1 MPSQTRRLK
10 QRGGNPEDVLRAQIV
25 AIQEKEG
32 EVKSVLQDVN
42 ERQLFDAINTA
53 FMAPGDPEKIKANIT
68 LYTSSILKDNS
79 TIRNL
84 FPKYDGVPAEYVH
97 LIEILGKYGK
107 ARSEMNRLVD
117 LIYNY
122 IVGLRK
128 SYPTGDMTRE
138 LSANPI
144 AGSTVRIEGSLIQPG
159 TGIPSMTGEINQDPT
174 AYGLPLLS
182 RNGNNQGNVSTG
194 TTGPAGLPVLSRTN
208 NNNYNKL
215 LKKNDSMPQMAYSGY
230 NRGSP
235 YNRPNLRKS
244 RRRRTL
250 RKKN

>member
-1 MPSQTRRLK
+1 MPSQTRRFKK

-32 EVKSVLQDVN
+32 EVKSSLQDVN

-84 FPKYDGVPAEYVH
+84 FPKYDGVPAEYVQ

-107 ARSEMNRLVD
+107 ARNEMNRLID
-117 LIYNY
+117 LIYSY

-144 AGSTVRIEGSLIQPG
+144 AGSTVRIEGMG
-159 TGIPSMTGEINQDPT
+159 TVGQSIAGAPSNYEDPS
-174 AYGLPLLS
+174 AYGMPLLS
-182 RNGNNQGNVSTG
+182 RNDNTQNRVS
-194 TTGPAGLPVLSRTN
+194 PSGLPVLSRN
-208 NNNYNKL
+208 GANNNYNKL
-215 LKKNDSMPQMAYSGY
+215 FKKNSSLPQLSSSGY
-230 NRGSP
+230 NDPSF
-235 YNRPNLRKS
+235 RKS
-244 RRRRTL
+244 LRSRRTL
-250 RKKN
+250 RKKY

>member
-144 AGSTVRIEGSLIQPG
+144 AGSTVRIEGSPIQPG

>member
-10 QRGGNPEDVLRAQIV
+10 QKGGNPEDVLRAHIV

-32 EVKSVLQDVN
+32 EVKSSIQDVN

-84 FPKYDGVPAEYVH
+84 FPKYEGVPAEYVH

-144 AGSTVRIEGSLIQPG
+144 AGSTVRIEGSPIQPG
-159 TGIPSMTGEINQDPT
+159 AGVPSLTGETNFSNQT

-182 RNGNNQGNVSTG
+182 RNDNNPTNGVST
-194 TTGPAGLPVLSRTN
+194 TPAGLPLLTRTN

-215 LKKNDSMPQMAYSGY
+215 FKKNDSMPQMAYSGY

>member
-1 MPSQTRRLK
+1 MPSQTRRFKK

-32 EVKSVLQDVN
+32 EVKSSLQDVN

-107 ARSEMNRLVD
+107 ARNDMNRLID
-117 LIYNY
+117 LIYSY

-128 SYPTGDMTRE
+128 SYPTGDMSRE

-144 AGSTVRIEGSLIQPG
+144 AGSTVRIEGAGPTSQSIAG
-159 TGIPSMTGEINQDPT
+159 APSNYEDSS
-174 AYGLPLLS
+174 AYGIPLLS
-182 RNGNNQGNVSTG
+182 RNDNTQNSVSPT
-194 TTGPAGLPVLSRTN
+194 GLPVLSRDGT

-215 LKKNDSMPQMAYSGY
+215 FKKNSSLPQLSSSGY
-230 NRGSP
+230 NDP
-235 YNRPNLRKS
+235 LFRKS
-244 RRRRTL
+244 RRSRRTL
-250 RKKN
+250 RKKY

>member
-1 MPSQTRRLK
+1 MPSQTRRFKK

-32 EVKSVLQDVN
+32 EVKSSLQDVN

-107 ARSEMNRLVD
+107 ARNDMNRLID
-117 LIYNY
+117 LIYSY

-144 AGSTVRIEGSLIQPG
+144 AGSTVRIEGQPG
-159 TGIPSMTGEINQDPT
+159 FTGAGGPPSMDYNDPT
-174 AYGLPLLS
+174 AFGMPLLS
-182 RNGNNQGNVSTG
+182 RNDNTQNNVSPT
-194 TTGPAGLPVLSRTN
+194 GLPVLSRSN

-215 LKKNDSMPQMAYSGY
+215 FKKNSSMPQLSSSELPA
-230 NRGSP
+230 
-235 YNRPNLRKS
+235 LRKS
-244 RRRRTL
+244 RRTRRLL

>member
-1 MPSQTRRLK
+1 MPSQTRRLKK

-32 EVKSVLQDVN
+32 EVKSTLQDVS

-107 ARSEMNRLVD
+107 ARTEMNRLID
-117 LIYNY
+117 LIYSY

-144 AGSTVRIEGSLIQPG
+144 AGSTVRIEGAGPAVQPG
-159 TGIPSMTGEINQDPT
+159 INTAVNASLESNDPT

-182 RNGNNQGNVSTG
+182 RNDYNQKSVS
-194 TTGPAGLPVLSRTN
+194 PSGLPLLSRGNN

-215 LKKNDSMPQMAYSGY
+215 FKKNGSLPQLSSPTAY
-230 NRGSP
+230 NREYTPAS
-235 YNRPNLRKS
+235 LRKS
-244 RRRRTL
+244 RRTRRLL

>member
-1 MPSQTRRLK
+1 MPSQTRRFKK

-32 EVKSVLQDVN
+32 EVKSSLQDVN

-84 FPKYDGVPAEYVH
+84 FPKYDGVPAEYVQ

-107 ARSEMNRLVD
+107 ARSDMNRLTD
-117 LIYNY
+117 LIYSY

-144 AGSTVRIEGSLIQPG
+144 AGSTVRIEGSSSQFG
-159 TGIPSMTGEINQDPT
+159 VGIPSMTGEINQDPT
-174 AYGLPLLS
+174 GLPLLSRNDNNPTGNNQRSTTPTGLPLLS
-182 RNGNNQGNVSTG
+182 RNG
-194 TTGPAGLPVLSRTN
+194 A

-215 LKKNDSMPQMAYSGY
+215 FKKNSSLPQLSSSGY
-230 NRGSP
+230 NDPSF
-235 YNRPNLRKS
+235 RKS
-244 RRRRTL
+244 RRSRRTL
-250 RKKN
+250 RKKY

>member
-1 MPSQTRRLK
+1 MPSRTRRFKK
-10 QRGGNPEDVLRAQIV
+10 QRGGNPEDVLRGQIV

-32 EVKSVLQDVN
+32 EVKSALQDVN

-107 ARSEMNRLVD
+107 ARSDMNRLID
-117 LIYNY
+117 LIYSY

-144 AGSTVRIEGSLIQPG
+144 AGSTVRIEGAGPIGQSIASA
-159 TGIPSMTGEINQDPT
+159 PSNYEDPS
-174 AYGLPLLS
+174 AFGMPLLS
-182 RNGNNQGNVSTG
+182 RNDNTQNSVSPT
-194 TTGPAGLPVLSRTN
+194 GLPVLSRNGT

-215 LKKNDSMPQMAYSGY
+215 FKKNSSLPQLSSSGY
-230 NRGSP
+230 NDP
-235 YNRPNLRKS
+235 LFRKS
-244 RRRRTL
+244 RRSRRTL
-250 RKKN
+250 RKKY

>member
-1 MPSQTRRLK
+1 MPSQTRRFKK

-32 EVKSVLQDVN
+32 EVKSSLQDVN

-84 FPKYDGVPAEYVH
+84 FPKYDGVPAEYVQ

-107 ARSEMNRLVD
+107 ARSDMNRLTD
-117 LIYNY
+117 LIYSY

-144 AGSTVRIEGSLIQPG
+144 AGSTVRIEGSGP
-159 TGIPSMTGEINQDPT
+159 TGQYIAGAPSNYEDPSAFGMPLLSRNDNT
-174 AYGLPLLS
+174 QNNVSPTGLPLLS
-182 RNGNNQGNVSTG
+182 RNG
-194 TTGPAGLPVLSRTN
+194 A

-215 LKKNDSMPQMAYSGY
+215 FKKNSSLPQLSSSGY
-230 NRGSP
+230 NDPSF
-235 YNRPNLRKS
+235 RKS
-244 RRRRTL
+244 RRSRRTL
-250 RKKN
+250 RKKY

>member
-1 MPSQTRRLK
+1 MPSQTRRLKK

-25 AIQEKEG
+25 AIQEKES
-32 EVKSVLQDVN
+32 EVKSSLQDVN
-42 ERQLFDAINTA
+42 ERQLLEAINTA

-107 ARSEMNRLVD
+107 ARNDMNRLID
-117 LIYNY
+117 LIYSY

-144 AGSTVRIEGSLIQPG
+144 AGSTVRIEGAGPIGQSVAM
-159 TGIPSMTGEINQDPT
+159 PSNNEEPSS
-174 AYGLPLLS
+174 YGLPLLS
-182 RNGNNQGNVSTG
+182 RNYNTQNSVSPT
-194 TTGPAGLPVLSRTN
+194 GLPLLSRN
-208 NNNYNKL
+208 GSNNYNKL
-215 LKKNDSMPQMAYSGY
+215 FKKNSSLPQLSSSGY
-230 NRGSP
+230 NDP
-235 YNRPNLRKS
+235 LFRKS
-244 RRRRTL
+244 RRSRRTL
-250 RKKN
+250 RKKY

>member
-1 MPSQTRRLK
+1 MPSRTRRLKK

-32 EVKSVLQDVN
+32 EVKSALQDVS
-42 ERQLFDAINTA
+42 ERQLFEAINTA

-107 ARSEMNRLVD
+107 ARTEMNRLID
-117 LIYNY
+117 LIYSY

-144 AGSTVRIEGSLIQPG
+144 AGSTVRIEGAGPAVQPG
-159 TGIPSMTGEINQDPT
+159 IGAPSFNNNNPT

-182 RNGNNQGNVSTG
+182 RNDNTQQSVS
-194 TTGPAGLPVLSRTN
+194 PSGLPLLSRGNN

-215 LKKNDSMPQMAYSGY
+215 FKKNGSLPQLSSPTAY
-230 NRGSP
+230 NREYTPAS
-235 YNRPNLRKS
+235 LRKS
-244 RRRRTL
+244 RRTRRLL

>member
-32 EVKSVLQDVN
+32 EVKSVLQDVS

-97 LIEILGKYGK
+97 LIEILAKYGK
-107 ARSEMNRLVD
+107 ARNEMNRLVD

-144 AGSTVRIEGSLIQPG
+144 AGSTVRIEGSPIQPG
-159 TGIPSMTGEINQDPT
+159 TGVPSMTGEINQDPT

-194 TTGPAGLPVLSRTN
+194 ATGPAGLPVLSRTN

-215 LKKNDSMPQMAYSGY
+215 LKKNDSVPQMSYSGY
-230 NRGSP
+230 NKGSS

-244 RRRRTL
+244 RRRCTL

>member
-1 MPSQTRRLK
+1 MPSQTRRFKK

-32 EVKSVLQDVN
+32 EVKSSLQDVN

-84 FPKYDGVPAEYVH
+84 FPKYDGVPAEYVQ

-107 ARSEMNRLVD
+107 ARNDMNRLTD
-117 LIYNY
+117 LIYSY

-144 AGSTVRIEGSLIQPG
+144 AGSTVRINGAGP
-159 TGIPSMTGEINQDPT
+159 TGQSVAMPSNYEEPSS
-174 AYGLPLLS
+174 YGLPLLS
-182 RNGNNQGNVSTG
+182 RNDNTQNSVSPT
-194 TTGPAGLPVLSRTN
+194 GLPLLSRN
-208 NNNYNKL
+208 GANNNYNKL
-215 LKKNDSMPQMAYSGY
+215 FKKNSSLPQLSSGY
-230 NRGSP
+230 NDPSF
-235 YNRPNLRKS
+235 RKS
-244 RRRRTL
+244 RRSRRLL
-250 RKKN
+250 RKKY

>member
-1 MPSQTRRLK
+1 MPSQTRRLKK

-25 AIQEKEG
+25 AIQEKES
-32 EVKSVLQDVN
+32 EVKSSLQDVN
-42 ERQLFDAINTA
+42 ERQLLEAINTA

-107 ARSEMNRLVD
+107 ARNDMNRLID
-117 LIYNY
+117 LIYSY

-144 AGSTVRIEGSLIQPG
+144 AGSTVRIEGAGP
-159 TGIPSMTGEINQDPT
+159 TGQSVATPSNYEEPSS
-174 AYGLPLLS
+174 YGLPLLS
-182 RNGNNQGNVSTG
+182 RNDNTQNSVSPT
-194 TTGPAGLPVLSRTN
+194 GLPLLSRN
-208 NNNYNKL
+208 GANNNYNKL
-215 LKKNDSMPQMAYSGY
+215 FKKNSSLPQLSSGY
-230 NRGSP
+230 NDPSF
-235 YNRPNLRKS
+235 RKS
-244 RRRRTL
+244 RRSRRLL
-250 RKKN
+250 RKKY

>member
-1 MPSQTRRLK
+1 MPSQTRRFKK

-32 EVKSVLQDVN
+32 EVKSSLQDVN
-42 ERQLFDAINTA
+42 ERQLFEAINTA

-107 ARSEMNRLVD
+107 ARNDMNRLID
-117 LIYNY
+117 LIYSY

-144 AGSTVRIEGSLIQPG
+144 AGSTVRIEGSGP
-159 TGIPSMTGEINQDPT
+159 TGQYIAGAPSNYEDPSAFGMPLLSRNDNT
-174 AYGLPLLS
+174 QNNVSPTGLPLLS
-182 RNGNNQGNVSTG
+182 RNG
-194 TTGPAGLPVLSRTN
+194 A

-215 LKKNDSMPQMAYSGY
+215 FKKNSSLPQVSSSGY
-230 NRGSP
+230 NDPSF
-235 YNRPNLRKS
+235 RKS
-244 RRRRTL
+244 RRSRRTL
-250 RKKN
+250 RKKY

>member
-1 MPSQTRRLK
+1 MPSQTRRFKK

-32 EVKSVLQDVN
+32 EVKSSLQDVN
-42 ERQLFDAINTA
+42 ERQLFEAINTA

-107 ARSEMNRLVD
+107 ARNDMNRLID
-117 LIYNY
+117 LIYSY

-144 AGSTVRIEGSLIQPG
+144 AGSTVRIEGSGP
-159 TGIPSMTGEINQDPT
+159 TGQYIAGAPSNYEDPSAFGMPLLSRNDNT
-174 AYGLPLLS
+174 QNNVSPTGLPLLS
-182 RNGNNQGNVSTG
+182 RNST
-194 TTGPAGLPVLSRTN
+194 

-215 LKKNDSMPQMAYSGY
+215 FKKNSSLPQLSSSGY
-230 NRGSP
+230 NDPSF
-235 YNRPNLRKS
+235 RKS
-244 RRRRTL
+244 RRSRRTL
-250 RKKN
+250 RKKY

>member
-1 MPSQTRRLK
+1 MPSQTRRFKK

-32 EVKSVLQDVN
+32 EVKSSLQDVN

-107 ARSEMNRLVD
+107 ARNDMNRLID
-117 LIYNY
+117 LIYSY

-144 AGSTVRIEGSLIQPG
+144 AGSTVRIEGAGPTSQSIAG
-159 TGIPSMTGEINQDPT
+159 APSTYEDPT
-174 AYGLPLLS
+174 AYGMPLLS
-182 RNGNNQGNVSTG
+182 RNDNTQNNVSPT
-194 TTGPAGLPVLSRTN
+194 GLPVLSRNGN

-215 LKKNDSMPQMAYSGY
+215 FKKNSSLPQLSSSGY
-230 NRGSP
+230 NDP
-235 YNRPNLRKS
+235 LFRKS
-244 RRRRTL
+244 RRSRRTL
-250 RKKN
+250 RKKY

>member
-1 MPSQTRRLK
+1 MPSQTRRFKK

-32 EVKSVLQDVN
+32 EVKSSLQDVN
-42 ERQLFDAINTA
+42 ERQLFEAINTA

-107 ARSEMNRLVD
+107 ARSDMNRLTD
-117 LIYNY
+117 LIYSY

-144 AGSTVRIEGSLIQPG
+144 AGSTVRIEGSGP
-159 TGIPSMTGEINQDPT
+159 TGQYIAGAPSNYEDPSAFGMPLLSRNDNT
-174 AYGLPLLS
+174 QNNVSPTGLPLLS
-182 RNGNNQGNVSTG
+182 RNG
-194 TTGPAGLPVLSRTN
+194 A

-215 LKKNDSMPQMAYSGY
+215 FKKNSSLPQLSSSGY
-230 NRGSP
+230 NDPSF
-235 YNRPNLRKS
+235 RKS
-244 RRRRTL
+244 RRSRRTL
-250 RKKN
+250 RKKY

>member
-1 MPSQTRRLK
+1 MPSQTRRLKK

-32 EVKSVLQDVN
+32 EVKSSLQDVN

-107 ARSEMNRLVD
+107 ARNEMNRLTD

-144 AGSTVRIEGSLIQPG
+144 AGSTVRIEGAGPTGQPVGAQSANDYNNPSPYG
-159 TGIPSMTGEINQDPT
+159 TPLLSRNDYNQKNESPT
-174 AYGLPLLS
+174 GLPLLS
-182 RNGNNQGNVSTG
+182 RDG
-194 TTGPAGLPVLSRTN
+194 T

-215 LKKNDSMPQMAYSGY
+215 FKKNSSLPQLSSSGY
-230 NRGSP
+230 NDPSF
-235 YNRPNLRKS
+235 RKS
-244 RRRRTL
+244 RRSRRTL
-250 RKKN
+250 RKKY

>member
-1 MPSQTRRLK
+1 MPSQTRRFKK

-32 EVKSVLQDVN
+32 EVKSSLQDVN
-42 ERQLFDAINTA
+42 ERQLFEAINTA

-107 ARSEMNRLVD
+107 ARNDMNRLID
-117 LIYNY
+117 LIYSY

-144 AGSTVRIEGSLIQPG
+144 AGSTVRIEGSGP
-159 TGIPSMTGEINQDPT
+159 TGQYIAGAPSNYEDPSAFGMPLLSRNDNT
-174 AYGLPLLS
+174 QNNVSPTGLPLLS
-182 RNGNNQGNVSTG
+182 RNG
-194 TTGPAGLPVLSRTN
+194 A

-215 LKKNDSMPQMAYSGY
+215 FKKNSSLPQLSSSGY
-230 NRGSP
+230 NDPSF
-235 YNRPNLRKS
+235 RKS
-244 RRRRTL
+244 RRSRRTL
-250 RKKN
+250 RKKY

>member
-1 MPSQTRRLK
+1 MPSQTRRFKK

-32 EVKSVLQDVN
+32 EVKSSLQDVN
-42 ERQLFDAINTA
+42 ERQLFEAINTA

-84 FPKYDGVPAEYVH
+84 FPKYDGVPAEYVQ

-107 ARSEMNRLVD
+107 ARNDMNRLTD
-117 LIYNY
+117 LIYSY

-144 AGSTVRIEGSLIQPG
+144 AGSTVRIEGSGSQPG
-159 TGIPSMTGEINQDPT
+159 VGIPSMTGEINQDPT
-174 AYGLPLLS
+174 GYGLPILSRNDNNPMGNNQRSMTPTGLPILS
-182 RNGNNQGNVSTG
+182 RNG
-194 TTGPAGLPVLSRTN
+194 AD
-208 NNNYNKL
+208 NNYNKL
-215 LKKNDSMPQMAYSGY
+215 FKKNSSLPRLSSGY
-230 NRGSP
+230 NDPSF
-235 YNRPNLRKS
+235 RKS
-244 RRRRTL
+244 RRSRRTL
-250 RKKN
+250 RKKY

>member
-1 MPSQTRRLK
+1 MPSQTRRFKK

-32 EVKSVLQDVN
+32 EVKSALQDVN

-107 ARSEMNRLVD
+107 ARNEMNRLID
-117 LIYNY
+117 LIYSY

-144 AGSTVRIEGSLIQPG
+144 AGSTVRIEGVGS
-159 TGIPSMTGEINQDPT
+159 TGQSTAGAPSNYEDPS
-174 AYGLPLLS
+174 AYGMPLLS
-182 RNGNNQGNVSTG
+182 RNDNTQNSVSPT
-194 TTGPAGLPVLSRTN
+194 GLPILSRN
-208 NNNYNKL
+208 GANNNYNKL
-215 LKKNDSMPQMAYSGY
+215 FKKNSSLPQLSSSGY
-230 NRGSP
+230 NDP
-235 YNRPNLRKS
+235 LFRKS
-244 RRRRTL
+244 RRSRRTL
-250 RKKN
+250 RKKY

>member
-1 MPSQTRRLK
+1 MPSQTRRFKK

-32 EVKSVLQDVN
+32 EVKSSLQDVN

-107 ARSEMNRLVD
+107 ARNDMNRLID
-117 LIYNY
+117 LIYSY

-144 AGSTVRIEGSLIQPG
+144 AGSTVRIEGSGP
-159 TGIPSMTGEINQDPT
+159 TGQYIAGAPSNYEDPSAFGMPLLSRNDNT
-174 AYGLPLLS
+174 QNNVSPTGLPLLS
-182 RNGNNQGNVSTG
+182 RNG
-194 TTGPAGLPVLSRTN
+194 A

-215 LKKNDSMPQMAYSGY
+215 FKKNSSFPQLSSSGY
-230 NRGSP
+230 NDPSF
-235 YNRPNLRKS
+235 RKS
-244 RRRRTL
+244 RRSRRTL
-250 RKKN
+250 RKKY

>member
-1 MPSQTRRLK
+1 MPSQTRRFKK

-32 EVKSVLQDVN
+32 EVKSSLQDVN
-42 ERQLFDAINTA
+42 ERQLFEAINTA

-107 ARSEMNRLVD
+107 ARNDMNRLTD
-117 LIYNY
+117 LIYSY

-144 AGSTVRIEGSLIQPG
+144 AGSTVRIDGAEPIGQSIAGAPSNYADPSAYGMPLLSRNDNNP
-159 TGIPSMTGEINQDPT
+159 TGNNQRSTTP
-174 AYGLPLLS
+174 AGLPLLS
-182 RNGNNQGNVSTG
+182 RNGT
-194 TTGPAGLPVLSRTN
+194 

-215 LKKNDSMPQMAYSGY
+215 FKKNSSLPQLSSSGY
-230 NRGSP
+230 NDPSF
-235 YNRPNLRKS
+235 RKS
-244 RRRRTL
+244 RRSRRTL
-250 RKKN
+250 RKKY

>member
-1 MPSQTRRLK
+1 MPSQTRRFKK

-32 EVKSVLQDVN
+32 EVKSSLQDVN

-107 ARSEMNRLVD
+107 ARNDMNRLTD
-117 LIYNY
+117 LIYSY

-144 AGSTVRIEGSLIQPG
+144 AGSTVRIDGAGPIGQS
-159 TGIPSMTGEINQDPT
+159 TAPSNYENPSAYGVPLLSRNDNTQNSVSPT
-174 AYGLPLLS
+174 GLPLLS
-182 RNGNNQGNVSTG
+182 RNGT
-194 TTGPAGLPVLSRTN
+194 

-215 LKKNDSMPQMAYSGY
+215 FKKNSSLPQLSSSGY
-230 NRGSP
+230 NDPSF
-235 YNRPNLRKS
+235 RKS
-244 RRRRTL
+244 RRSRRTL
-250 RKKN
+250 RKKY

>member
-32 EVKSVLQDVN
+32 EVKSALQDVS

-144 AGSTVRIEGSLIQPG
+144 AGSTVRIEGSPIQPG

>member
-1 MPSQTRRLK
+1 MPSQTRRFKK

-32 EVKSVLQDVN
+32 EVKSSLQDVN

-107 ARSEMNRLVD
+107 ARNDMNRLID
-117 LIYNY
+117 LIYSY

-144 AGSTVRIEGSLIQPG
+144 AGSTVRIEGSGP
-159 TGIPSMTGEINQDPT
+159 TGQYIAGAPSNYEDPSAFGMPLLSRNDNT
-174 AYGLPLLS
+174 QNNVSPTGLPLLS
-182 RNGNNQGNVSTG
+182 RNG
-194 TTGPAGLPVLSRTN
+194 A

-215 LKKNDSMPQMAYSGY
+215 FKKNSSLPQLSSSGY
-230 NRGSP
+230 NDPSF
-235 YNRPNLRKS
+235 RKS
-244 RRRRTL
+244 RRSRRTL
-250 RKKN
+250 RKKY

>member
-1 MPSQTRRLK
+1 MPSQTRRLKK

-32 EVKSVLQDVN
+32 EVKSSLQDVS

-107 ARSEMNRLVD
+107 ARNEMNRLID
-117 LIYNY
+117 LIYSY

-144 AGSTVRIEGSLIQPG
+144 AGSTVRIEGAGPTVQR
-159 TGIPSMTGEINQDPT
+159 GIGAPSFNNNPT
-174 AYGLPLLS
+174 ANGLPLLSRNDNTQNSISPTGLPLLS
-182 RNGNNQGNVSTG
+182 RNGNN
-194 TTGPAGLPVLSRTN
+194 
-208 NNNYNKL
+208 NNYNKL
-215 LKKNDSMPQMAYSGY
+215 FKKNSSSPQLSSSGY
-230 NRGSP
+230 NDP
-235 YNRPNLRKS
+235 LFRKS
-244 RRRRTL
+244 RRTRRLL

>member
-1 MPSQTRRLK
+1 MPSQTRRFKK

-32 EVKSVLQDVN
+32 EVKSSLQDVN

-84 FPKYDGVPAEYVH
+84 FPKYDGVPAEYVQ

-107 ARSEMNRLVD
+107 ARNEMNRLTD
-117 LIYNY
+117 LIYSY

-144 AGSTVRIEGSLIQPG
+144 AGSTVRIDGAGPIGQS
-159 TGIPSMTGEINQDPT
+159 GIGAAPLGNNDPSPYGVPLLSRNDNTQNSVSP
-174 AYGLPLLS
+174 AGLPLLS
-182 RNGNNQGNVSTG
+182 RNG
-194 TTGPAGLPVLSRTN
+194 A

-215 LKKNDSMPQMAYSGY
+215 FKKNSSLPQLSSSGY
-230 NRGSP
+230 NDPSF
-235 YNRPNLRKS
+235 RKS
-244 RRRRTL
+244 RRSRRTL
-250 RKKN
+250 RKKY

>member
-1 MPSQTRRLK
+1 MPSQTRRFKK

-32 EVKSVLQDVN
+32 EVKSSLQDVN
-42 ERQLFDAINTA
+42 ERQLFEAINTA

-84 FPKYDGVPAEYVH
+84 FPKYDGVPAEYVQ

-107 ARSEMNRLVD
+107 ARSDMNRLTD
-117 LIYNY
+117 LIYSY

-144 AGSTVRIEGSLIQPG
+144 AGSTVRIEGSGP
-159 TGIPSMTGEINQDPT
+159 TGQYIAGAPSNYEDPSAFGMPLLSRNDNT
-174 AYGLPLLS
+174 QNNVSPTGLPLLS
-182 RNGNNQGNVSTG
+182 RNG
-194 TTGPAGLPVLSRTN
+194 A

-215 LKKNDSMPQMAYSGY
+215 FKKNSSLPQLSSSGY
-230 NRGSP
+230 NDPSF
-235 YNRPNLRKS
+235 RKS
-244 RRRRTL
+244 RRSRRTL
-250 RKKN
+250 RKKY